1 MKTIRKTVLI
11 NTTTQAVWDILTT
24 PALIQQWTHDT
35 PVDIQTNWEVGS
47 PLIMSGDLHGIP
59 FSNSG
64 KILAFE
70 PNTKL
75 SYSFLSSL
83 SNLPDIVESHC
94 ILEFNL
100 ITEDHKTRLDFTIS
114 NFPDQVIRKHLELYW
129 GPTLELIRKNA
140 ENHGYKPNS

>member
-1 MKTIRKTVLI
+1 MEIIRKTVLI
-11 NTTTQAVWDILTT
+11 NATTRAVWDTLTT

-35 PVDIQTNWEVGS
+35 PVEIQTDWKVGT

-64 KILAFE
+64 KILAFD
-70 PNTKL
+70 PDTKL

-83 SNLPDIVESHC
+83 SNLPDIAESYC

-100 ITEDHKTRLDFTIS
+100 IPEDHKTRLDFTIS

-129 GPTLELIRKNA
+129 GPTLELIRKKA
-140 ENHGYKPNS
+140 EYLQTEH

>member
-1 MKTIRKTVLI
+1 MEIIRKTVLI
-11 NTTTQAVWDILTT
+11 NATTPAVWDTLTT
-24 PALIQQWTHDT
+24 SSLIQQWTHDT
-35 PVDIQTNWEVGS
+35 PIEIQTDWKVGS
-47 PLIMSGDLHGIP
+47 PIIMSGDLHGIP

-64 KILAFE
+64 NILAFE

-83 SNLPDIVESHC
+83 SNLPNIAESHC

-100 ITEDHKTRLDFTIS
+100 IPQDQKTRLDLTIS

-129 GPTLELIRKNA
+129 GPTLELIRKQA
-140 ENHGYKPNS
+140 ES

>member
-1 MKTIRKTVLI
+1 MKIIQKTVLI
-11 NTTTQAVWDILTT
+11 NATTRSVWDTLTT
-24 PALIQQWTHDT
+24 PSLIQQWIHDT
-35 PVDIQTNWEVGS
+35 PVEIQTDWKVGS
-47 PLIMSGDLHGIP
+47 SLIMSGDLHGIL

-70 PNTKL
+70 RNVKL

-94 ILEFNL
+94 ILEFSL
-100 ITEDHKTRLDFTIS
+100 VPEDHKTRLNLTIS

-129 GPTLELIRKNA
+129 GPTLELIRK
-140 ENHGYKPNS
+140 KSRKF